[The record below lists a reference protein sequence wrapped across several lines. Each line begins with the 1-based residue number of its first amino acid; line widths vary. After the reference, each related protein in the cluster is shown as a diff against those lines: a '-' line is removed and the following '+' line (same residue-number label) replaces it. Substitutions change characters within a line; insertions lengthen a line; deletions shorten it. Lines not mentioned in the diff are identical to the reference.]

1 MDIQT
6 LTDLFCDH
14 AQFFLGYS
22 SATLSRYRNAIR
34 LLQKSQDVR
43 AIAECTP
50 DAVRAFF
57 YRGRTEH
64 NWTASTFLTYH
75 KSLVVFFRW
84 CVAERHLET
93 NPLEGIALPRLERRL
108 PSRLSLHE
116 SQRLLELVANART
129 GSQFHRSRNH
139 ALLATCL
146 YAGLRRTELLRLV
159 LSDLDLEGG
168 SILVRQGKGS
178 KDRYVPVHPALA
190 GILRRYVDERRLAGK
205 RCAEVF
211 TSVRRDEGLS
221 VDGLRQVIVSL
232 QKAPTPRFHLHTLR
246 HTFATLMLEGGCDI
260 YSLSRMMGHSDIK
273 TTTIYLA
280 ASAQHL
286 RAQISR
292 HPLQVVGAAASR
304 LSSESRPIDM
314 NRDW

>member
-1 MDIQT
+1 MELQT

-14 AQFFLGYS
+14 AQYFLGYTR
-22 SATLSRYRNAIR
+22 ATLTRYRTAIR
-34 LLQKSQDVR
+34 LLQKSQDLR
-43 AIAECTP
+43 TISECTP
-50 DAVRAFF
+50 DTVRAFF
-57 YRGRTEH
+57 YRGRTER

-75 KSLVVFFRW
+75 KSLAVFFRW
-84 CVAERHLET
+84 CVAQQHIDSS
-93 NPLEGIALPRLERRL
+93 PLEGIELPRLERRL
-108 PSRLSLHE
+108 PTRLSLHE
-116 SQRLLELVANART
+116 AQRLLELVANART
-129 GSQFHRSRNH
+129 GSRFHRSRNH

-159 LSDLDLEGG
+159 LADVDLEGR

-178 KDRYVPVHPALA
+178 RDRYVPVHPALA
-190 GILRRYVDERRLAGK
+190 GILRRYLEERRLVGK
-205 RCAEVF
+205 RCVEVF

-260 YSLSRMMGHSDIK
+260 YALSRMMGHNDIK

-292 HPLQVVGAAASR
+292 HPLQGAR
-304 LSSESRPIDM
+304 LPLGT
-314 NRDW
+314 

>member
-1 MDIQT
+1 MELQT
-6 LTDLFCDH
+6 LADLFCDH
-14 AQFFLGYS
+14 AQYFLGYS
-22 SATLSRYRNAIR
+22 PATLSRYRTAIR
-34 LLQKSQDVR
+34 LLQKSQDLR
-43 AIAECTP
+43 TIAECTP

-75 KSLVVFFRW
+75 KSLAAFFRW
-84 CVAERHLET
+84 CVAEHRLSS
-93 NPLEGIALPRLERRL
+93 NPIEGIALPRLERRL
-108 PSRLSLHE
+108 PVRLSLDE
-116 SQRLLELVANART
+116 ARRLLELVANARN
-129 GSQFHRSRNH
+129 GSRFHRSRNH

-146 YAGLRRTELLRLV
+146 YAGLRRMELLRLV
-159 LSDLDLEGG
+159 LSDMDVEGR

-178 KDRYVPVHPALA
+178 KDRYVPMHPALA
-190 GILRRYVDERRLAGK
+190 GIVRQYLEERRLAGK
-205 RCAEVF
+205 ACAQVF
-211 TSVRRDEGLS
+211 TSVRRDEGLTI
-221 VDGLRQVIVSL
+221 DGLRQVIVSL

-260 YSLSRMMGHSDIK
+260 YALSKMMGHSDIK

-292 HPLQVVGAAASR
+292 HPLQGATPPPHR
-304 LSSESRPIDM
+304 L
-314 NRDW
+314 